1 MPGTAR
7 VAMGGTRLDAEVIDA
22 AGGLRYIGLGA
33 ALFTGPQEI
42 NRELAGTCFGL
53 SARAPLAGSR
63 HAR

>member
-1 MPGTAR
+1 MS
-7 VAMGGTRLDAEVIDA
+7 GTRLDAEVIDS

-33 ALFTGPQEI
+33 TLFTGPQEI